1 MKIKKIEI
9 FNWRSIK
16 HVEID
21 FNELM
26 IFIGQNNHGKSNI
39 LSAMLF
45 FFGQI
50 NADDLDFH
58 RNESDLYVEIIFA
71 ELNEEEQNTFS
82 KYLTT
87 SNEIRVRKS
96 ITKETSSQY
105 NGYIERPDMD
115 WLKEENV
122 ANYTNRDSA
131 KSLPL
136 YDLLPPTGRIKQ
148 EDFIKAQIAY
158 IKNNKSKVNLTYTL
172 EPTPFM
178 GAKNVAKGIFGDV
191 FFIPSVKNVRDEL
204 STKGN
209 SVFGQLYSRV
219 ISKMSEKNSEFIE
232 AKNKMVQLVGVLN
245 KLTKDGKPNKQRPTE
260 LSDLEK
266 LIDEELT
273 RWNTKIDVEITPP
286 NVDDIFKVGA
296 EIWIDDGIRTDIE
309 RKGHGLQR
317 AFIFALLKA
326 WASVLREETQ
336 KKAEEGDKNADKKTG
351 RLASRTNYFIFEEPE
366 LYLHPQAQR
375 ELFASLVNLIK
386 SDNQVVICTHSS
398 SFIDLNFHRSICIV
412 KKDKIEEGTKILQ
425 CTNNL
430 FDADEEKK
438 LFDMTYWINPDR
450 GELFFA
456 KKVILVEGATEKTI
470 LPLLAQSL
478 GIFRYDYTIID
489 CGSKEAISAYIK
501 LLNKFS
507 INYVVV
513 YDKDNQKDKSTEQKK
528 CANELSNKIESFID
542 KKIGIS
548 VIFDN
553 DIEEELGFEEKSKK
567 GKPYKAVKFVLSD
580 VYKVNPALSKKIKS
594 IFS

>member
-1 MKIKKIEI
+1 MKIKKLEI
-9 FNWRSIK
+9 CNWRSIK
-16 HVEID
+16 CIEID

-39 LSAMLF
+39 LSALLF

-50 NADDLDFH
+50 NADALDFH
-58 RNESDLYVEIIFA
+58 RNEVDLYIEIIFS

-82 KYLTT
+82 KYLTA

-96 ITKETSSQY
+96 ISKDTSSQY
-105 NGYIERPDMD
+105 NGYIEQPDIE

-122 ANYTNRDSA
+122 ANYTSRDLA

-136 YDLLPPTGRIKQ
+136 YNLLPPNGRIKQ
-148 EDFIKAQIAY
+148 EDFKKAQTLY
-158 IKNNKSKVNLTYTL
+158 IQNNRNKVNLSYTI
-172 EPTPFM
+172 ESTPFM

-219 ISKMSEKNSEFIE
+219 IAKMSEKNSEFIE
-232 AKNKMVQLVGVLN
+232 AKNKMIQLVGVLN
-245 KLTKDGKPNKQRPTE
+245 KLTKDGKPNKQRPVE

-266 LIDEELT
+266 LIDEELKS
-273 RWNTKIDVEITPP
+273 WHTKIDVEITPP

-317 AFIFALLKA
+317 AFIFALLRA
-326 WASVLREETQ
+326 WSTVIKEEALKIEFEQ
-336 KKAEEGDKNADKKTG
+336 NGEEKKTG
-351 RLASRTNYFIFEEPE
+351 RIASRTNYFIFEEPE

-375 ELFASLVNLIK
+375 ELFSSLVNLSK
-386 SDNQVVICTHSS
+386 TENQVILCTHSS
-398 SFIDLNFHRSICIV
+398 SFIDLNYHKSICIV
-412 KKDKIEEGTKILQ
+412 KKDRIEDGSKILQ
-425 CTNNL
+425 CTESI
-430 FDADEEKK
+430 FSADEEKK
-438 LFDMTYWINPDR
+438 QFDMTYWINPDR

-456 KKVILVEGATEKTI
+456 KKVILVEGPTEKTI
-470 LPLLAQSL
+470 LPLLAQILSV
-478 GIFRYDYTIID
+478 FRYDYTLID
-489 CGSKEAISAYIK
+489 CGSKEAIPAYIK

-507 INYVVV
+507 INYIVV
-513 YDKDNQKDKSTEQKK
+513 YDLDNQKEKSPDQIKY
-528 CANELSNKIESFID
+528 ANEKSRLIETAIN
-542 KKIGIS
+542 KKIGKS
-548 VIFDN
+548 VVFKN
-553 DIEEELGFEEKSKK
+553 DLEEELGFSDKVKK
-567 GKPYKAVKFVLSD
+567 GKPYKALKFVTSSTFMISSSL
-580 VYKVNPALSKKIKS
+580 AKKINI